1 LPTLTSTDSS
11 LVPSA
16 GLEGTRRRT
25 KIVAT
30 LGPAT
35 DNAAV
40 IEELI
45 LAGTDVFR
53 INFSHGTAA
62 DQAARVSMVR
72 DVADKVGRHIG
83 VMGDLQGPK
92 IRVESFKDGAT
103 VLNEG
108 GAFVLDTA
116 MDPNAGDE
124 NAVGCAYRNLTND
137 VGPGDTLLLD
147 DGLIVLAVE
156 QVEGTQIRCRVKQGG
171 KLTDHKGLNKQGG
184 GLSAPAL
191 TAKDRRDVETAARL
205 GLDFVSVSFARNAE
219 DIEEARSLLRAAGGL
234 GHIVAKIE
242 RAEAVEN
249 IRGIIDASDVIM
261 VARGDLAVEVGYAS
275 MTGLQKGLIRLA
287 RARNKVCITA
297 TQMLESMIN
306 SPSPTRAEVSD
317 VANAVMDGTDA
328 VMLSAETAVGK
339 YPVRAVRTMAELC
352 VGAEKHE
359 TFRRAANYRLE
370 DVFAHVDEAI
380 AMAVMYVANHLDVT
394 AIIAL
399 TESGSTPLW
408 MSRVRSDIPVFAF
421 TRHEATR
428 RRVSLYRGVYAV
440 AFDVVRSE
448 PTFVQESVFEALLQI
463 GAVKPGDLVVLTK
476 GDQQGVAGRTNSMQI
491 LTVPGT
497 VAARTPASG

>member
-1 LPTLTSTDSS
+1 VRDD
-11 LVPSA
+11 V
-16 GLEGTRRRT
+16 RRRT

-35 DNAAV
+35 DDASV
-40 IEELI
+40 IEQLI

-53 INFSHGTAA
+53 VNFSHGTPD
-62 DQAARVSMVR
+62 DQAARVARVR
-72 DVADKVGRHIG
+72 QVAARVGHDIG
-83 VMGDLQGPK
+83 IMGDLQGPK
-92 IRVESFKDGAT
+92 IRVESFKTGP
-103 VLNEG
+103 VMLVEGNE
-108 GAFVLDTA
+108 FTLDVA
-116 MDPNAGDE
+116 MDPNVGDE
-124 NAVGCAYRNLTND
+124 RAVGCAYRNLPHD
-137 VGPGDTLLLD
+137 VVAGDTLLLD
-147 DGLIVLAVE
+147 DGLIVLEVE
-156 QVEGTQIRCRVKQGG
+156 QVEGTRIHTRVKQGG
-171 KLTDHKGLNKQGG
+171 RLADHKGLNKQGG

-191 TAKDRRDVETAARL
+191 TDKDRRDIVSAAKL
-205 GLDFVSVSFARNAE
+205 GLDFMSVSFARNAE
-219 DIEEARSLLRAAGGL
+219 DIEEARSLLRTAGGHA
-234 GHIVAKIE
+234 HIVAKIE
-242 RAEAVEN
+242 RAEAVTN
-249 IRGIIDASDVIM
+249 IRAIIDASDVIM

-287 RARNKVCITA
+287 RARNKVSITA
-297 TQMLESMIN
+297 TQMLESMIH

-370 DVFAHVDEAI
+370 DVFSHVDEAI
-380 AMAVMYVANHLDVT
+380 AMAVMYVANHLDVG

-421 TRHEATR
+421 TRHEVTR

-440 AFDVVRSE
+440 SFDELRTDPVGTRARI
-448 PTFVQESVFEALLQI
+448 FESLLQA
-463 GAVKPGDLVVLTK
+463 GSVSPGDLVVLTK

-491 LTVPGT
+491 LLVPG
-497 VAARTPASG
+497 AATPPASA